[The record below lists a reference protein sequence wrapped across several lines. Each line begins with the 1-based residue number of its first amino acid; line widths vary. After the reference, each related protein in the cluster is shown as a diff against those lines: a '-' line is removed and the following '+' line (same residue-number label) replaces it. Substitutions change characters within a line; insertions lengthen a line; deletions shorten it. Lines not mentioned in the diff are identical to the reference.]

1 MRLPWPG
8 TTAGIS
14 SPTDYLPERE
24 RLCDLAVVLSKGPDA
39 PVSLAGGGDWD
50 DSVFLAIRGF
60 AAAEAEVFF
69 FEAAGILT
77 RIEETIRNNEKET
90 KKKEKDRTK
99 IKIRREKADL

>member
-24 RLCDLAVVLSKGPDA
+24 RLCDLAMVLSKGPDA

-90 KKKEKDRTK
+90 KKKGKGQNKNKNQTRK
-99 IKIRREKADL
+99 S